1 MRHFLLLTLIVA
13 LAVPTPL
20 LGNVIVK
27 RQAEEAETTPKP
39 FGNDGFL
46 EEGPLSP
53 QELIN
58 TVGGL
63 VRGVF
68 QAFRRI
74 AGTVRNTAEPVL
86 EVLDEIGEVQARNPI
101 ISTLAEGQRRIDED
115 FREGVPVVDRIG
127 APFRAVQQ
135 TFMCDFICPTIGGQ
149 LLNLPCQIHDCPQV
163 GPSLLESNVRRII
176 QNHGNRDDEEKEE
189 EEERE
194 SESNSVASS
203 TPASATPDIG
213 AEFLGEL
220 GEELDS
226 RSDELQEDDE
236 SV

>member
-20 LGNVIVK
+20 FGNVIVK
-27 RQAEEAETTPKP
+27 RQTEGTNQGNIGPDVTKSYFYMFSDAETTPRP

-74 AGTVRNTAEPVL
+74 AGTVRNVSPE
-86 EVLDEIGEVQARNPI
+86 
-101 ISTLAEGQRRIDED
+101 
-115 FREGVPVVDRIG
+115 
-127 APFRAVQQ
+127 
-135 TFMCDFICPTIGGQ
+135 
-149 LLNLPCQIHDCPQV
+149 
-163 GPSLLESNVRRII
+163 
-176 QNHGNRDDEEKEE
+176 
-189 EEERE
+189 
-194 SESNSVASS
+194 
-203 TPASATPDIG
+203 
-213 AEFLGEL
+213 
-220 GEELDS
+220 
-226 RSDELQEDDE
+226 
-236 SV
+236 

>member
-20 LGNVIVK
+20 FGNVIVK
-27 RQAEEAETTPKP
+27 RQTEGTKQVSQAKRKHRPDVTKSYFHMFSDAETTPRP

-74 AGTVRNTAEPVL
+74 AGTVRNTAEPVMEL
-86 EVLDEIGEVQARNPI
+86 LDQIGEVQARNPI
-101 ISTLAEGQRRIDED
+101 VSTLAEGQRRIDED
-115 FREGVPVVDRIG
+115 FREGVPVVARIG

-135 TFMCDFICPTIGGQ
+135 TFMCDFICPTVGGQ

-163 GPSLLESNVRRII
+163 GPSKKETNVR
-176 QNHGNRDDEEKEE
+176 
-189 EEERE
+189 
-194 SESNSVASS
+194 
-203 TPASATPDIG
+203 
-213 AEFLGEL
+213 
-220 GEELDS
+220 
-226 RSDELQEDDE
+226 
-236 SV
+236 

>member
-27 RQAEEAETTPKP
+27 RQAEGTKQGSQFENRNLISMSDSYMFSEAAETTPKP

-74 AGTVRNTAEPVL
+74 AGTVRNVSSIAQSL
-86 EVLDEIGEVQARNPI
+86 
-101 ISTLAEGQRRIDED
+101 
-115 FREGVPVVDRIG
+115 VD
-127 APFRAVQQ
+127 Q
-135 TFMCDFICPTIGGQ
+135 M
-149 LLNLPCQIHDCPQV
+149 H
-163 GPSLLESNVRRII
+163 
-176 QNHGNRDDEEKEE
+176 
-189 EEERE
+189 
-194 SESNSVASS
+194 
-203 TPASATPDIG
+203 
-213 AEFLGEL
+213 
-220 GEELDS
+220 
-226 RSDELQEDDE
+226 
-236 SV
+236 

>member
-27 RQAEEAETTPKP
+27 RQAEGTKQGSQFENNMMSMSDFYMFSEAETTPKP

-53 QELIN
+53 RELIN

-74 AGTVRNTAEPVL
+74 AGTVRNVSSIAQSL
-86 EVLDEIGEVQARNPI
+86 
-101 ISTLAEGQRRIDED
+101 
-115 FREGVPVVDRIG
+115 VDKSMMDG
-127 APFRAVQQ
+127 N
-135 TFMCDFICPTIGGQ
+135 MYQ
-149 LLNLPCQIHDCPQV
+149 L
-163 GPSLLESNVRRII
+163 I
-176 QNHGNRDDEEKEE
+176 QPKQNMG
-189 EEERE
+189 
-194 SESNSVASS
+194 
-203 TPASATPDIG
+203 
-213 AEFLGEL
+213 
-220 GEELDS
+220 
-226 RSDELQEDDE
+226 
-236 SV
+236 